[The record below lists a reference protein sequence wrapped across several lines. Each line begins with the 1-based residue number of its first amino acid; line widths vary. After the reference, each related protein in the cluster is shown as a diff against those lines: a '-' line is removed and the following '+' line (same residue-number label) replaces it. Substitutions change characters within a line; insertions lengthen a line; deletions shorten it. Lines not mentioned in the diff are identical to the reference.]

1 MSIENNWSRLDE
13 QQDDDLSS
21 MLQGKKISKH
31 RSHSPLEKI
40 KRNLLINMIW
50 CVVICILYVLII
62 FYFRYWQ
69 VQIAIGIVLIFSMWA
84 LSTAYSVY
92 RKINTTISAS
102 NSLITELKRH
112 HQTIAGWMSSQQRV
126 ALFIYP
132 VSAAGGFMLGG
143 AIGSGKSVDFFMGK
157 PLVWLIL
164 LVTIIVLVPLCYYL
178 AKWMSKYAFG
188 KHLKSLQQNIFDLED
203 EK

>member
-1 MSIENNWSRLDE
+1 MSIKNNWSQLNE

-21 MLQGKKISKH
+21 MLRSKKISKH

-40 KRNLLINMIW
+40 KRNLLINMTW
-50 CVVICILYVLII
+50 CVVICILYMLII

-69 VQIAIGIVLIFSMWA
+69 VQVALGIVLIFSMWA

-112 HQTIAGWMSSQQRV
+112 HQTIASWMSSQQRV

-132 VSAAGGFMLGG
+132 VSAVGGFMLGG
-143 AIGSGKSVDFFMGK
+143 AMGSGKSVDYFMSK
-157 PLVWLIL
+157 PMVWLIL

-178 AKWMSKYAFG
+178 AKWMSNYAFG
-188 KHLKSLQQNIFDLED
+188 KHLKSLQQNIFDLEE

>member
-31 RSHSPLEKI
+31 RSQSPLEKI
-40 KRNLLINMIW
+40 KRNLLINMTW

-69 VQIAIGIVLIFSMWA
+69 VQLAIGIVLLFTFWA
-84 LSTAYSVY
+84 FTTAYKIY
-92 RKINTTISAS
+92 RKINTTISAN
-102 NSLITELKRH
+102 NSLLAELKRH
-112 HQTIAGWMSSQQRV
+112 HLTVADWMSSQQRV
-126 ALFIYP
+126 ALFVYP
-132 VSAAGGFMLGG
+132 VSATGGFMLGG
-143 AIGSGKSVDFFMGK
+143 ALGSGKSVDYFMSK

-164 LVTIIVLVPLCYYL
+164 LITIIVLVPLCYYL
-178 AKWMSKYAFG
+178 AKWMSNYAFG
-188 KHLKSLQQNIFDLED
+188 KHLKALQQNIQELEE